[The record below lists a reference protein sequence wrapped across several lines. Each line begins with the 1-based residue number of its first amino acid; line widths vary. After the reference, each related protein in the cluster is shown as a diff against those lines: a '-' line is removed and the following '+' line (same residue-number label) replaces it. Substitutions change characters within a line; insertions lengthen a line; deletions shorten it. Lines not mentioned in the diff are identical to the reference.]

1 MGLIQKKICLLG
13 DFAVGKTSLV
23 RRYVEGTFED
33 TYLST
38 IGVKISRK
46 VLSKES
52 YQLHMMI
59 WDLVGGENFS
69 DQDRNYLRGAAGAL
83 LVCDLTRPETLQIL
97 YSYAQK
103 LQELNPE
110 ARMMIAAN
118 KADMSGEY
126 RLNVSDLEEISQA
139 IQAQFLYTSAKT
151 GENVE
156 KILDVLA
163 DKLMLGSGFGNT

>member
-23 RRYVEGTFED
+23 RRYIEGIFED

-38 IGVKISRK
+38 IGVNISRK
-46 VLSKES
+46 VLTRES
-52 YQLHMMI
+52 DQLHMMI
-59 WDLVGGENFS
+59 WDLAGGENFS
-69 DQDRNYLRGAAGAL
+69 GQDRNYLRGAAGAL

-110 ARMMIAAN
+110 ARMVIAAN

-126 RLNVSDLEEISQA
+126 SLNVSDLDKISQS
-139 IQAQFLYTSAKT
+139 IQGQFLYTSAKT

-156 KILDVLA
+156 RIIDLLA
-163 DKLMLGSGFGNT
+163 DKLMPGSGFGNP

>member
-23 RRYVEGTFED
+23 RRYVEGIFKD

-38 IGVKISRK
+38 IGVKISGR
-46 VLSKES
+46 VLTKES
-52 YQLHMMI
+52 HQLHLII
-59 WDLVGGENFS
+59 WDLVGGEKFS

-110 ARMMIAAN
+110 APMVIAAN
-118 KADMSGEY
+118 KADLGGEY
-126 RLNVSDLEEISQA
+126 RLNRSDLEEISQA
-139 IQAQFLYTSAKT
+139 IQGQFLYTSAKT

-156 KILDVLA
+156 RIIDLLA